1 MMGGLRF
8 WAHRR
13 LAREVFRDLGILEF
27 QAFDQVAW
35 RPIHDALLSVP
46 RLFQLWAA
54 KQVTGI
60 AGTNL
65 RLHICSRRKPNPHC
79 KWCPSCGDK
88 AEDCEHVL
96 TCEETKRVDCLLK
109 SIDRLDKWLEEQG
122 TEPRLHMA
130 LVRFARGRGGVTMR
144 AAACGLGSMFGRLAQ
159 SQDKIGWRRFM
170 EGMISKTAVEIQ
182 QAHYNLWRVKK
193 SAGRWAQGL
202 AIKLMEATHGQWMYR
217 NVQVHD
223 ATQGEERTKRKE
235 ELRNATTRQ
244 LDLGAEDLEEDDQY
258 LMELVLKMDSLEES
272 SGESQEY
279 WLLAITAARE
289 ACRLRRGGDGGEE
302 VAGDEQP
309 REGT

>member
-1 MMGGLRF
+1 
-8 WAHRR
+8 
-13 LAREVFRDLGILEF
+13 
-27 QAFDQVAW
+27 
-35 RPIHDALLSVP
+35 
-46 RLFQLWAA
+46 
-54 KQVTGI
+54 
-60 AGTNL
+60 
-65 RLHICSRRKPNPHC
+65 
-79 KWCPSCGDK
+79 
-88 AEDCEHVL
+88 
-96 TCEETKRVDCLLK
+96 
-109 SIDRLDKWLEEQG
+109 
-122 TEPRLHMA
+122 
-130 LVRFARGRGGVTMR
+130 
-144 AAACGLGSMFGRLAQ
+144 
-159 SQDKIGWRRFM
+159 M
-170 EGMISKTAVEIQ
+170 EGMISKVATEIQ
-182 QAHYNLWRVKK
+182 QAHYNMLCAKK

-235 ELRNATTRQ
+235 ELRDAITRQ
-244 LDLGAEDLEEDDQY
+244 LDLGVEDLEEDDQY

>member
-1 MMGGLRF
+1 
-8 WAHRR
+8 
-13 LAREVFRDLGILEF
+13 
-27 QAFDQVAW
+27 
-35 RPIHDALLSVP
+35 
-46 RLFQLWAA
+46 
-54 KQVTGI
+54 
-60 AGTNL
+60 
-65 RLHICSRRKPNPHC
+65 
-79 KWCPSCGDK
+79 
-88 AEDCEHVL
+88 
-96 TCEETKRVDCLLK
+96 
-109 SIDRLDKWLEEQG
+109 
-122 TEPRLHMA
+122 
-130 LVRFARGRGGVTMR
+130 MR

-159 SQDKIGWRRFM
+159 SPEKIGWRRFM

-235 ELRNATTRQ
+235 ELHDAITRQ
-244 LDLGAEDLEEDDQY
+244 LDLNVEDLEEDDQY

-279 WLLAITAARE
+279 WLLAIMAAQE
-289 ACRLRRGGDGGEE
+289 ACRLQQGKERGEE
-302 VAGDEQP
+302 VAGDKQP